1 MSVPSLIT
9 MFTDAGYCP
18 ERKIGT
24 WAVWAKR
31 DGKTFRYSGVL
42 RGEVDDSAI
51 AELRATVN
59 GVCAVL
65 AAMKPE
71 KATKIIAQ
79 SDCESAVGAL
89 LGSHYKRKEA
99 RKRVESAT
107 NLLHKRLRETGVV
120 VEYRHVSGH
129 RGTVNPRAAVNT
141 WCDQECTRLL
151 RQARKSAGQKT
162 EAEAA

>member
-1 MSVPSLIT
+1 MTPSLIT

-18 ERKIGT
+18 DRKIGT

-31 DGKTFRYSGVL
+31 DGKAFRYSGVL

-51 AELRATVN
+51 AELRAIIN
-59 GVCAVL
+59 GGCAVL

-71 KATKIIAQ
+71 TGTKIIAQ
-79 SDCESAVGAL
+79 SDCESAIGAL

-99 RKRVESAT
+99 RKRVENAT
-107 NLLHKRLRETGVV
+107 KLLQKRLRETGVV
-120 VEYRHVSGH
+120 IEYRHVPGH

-151 RQARKSAGQKT
+151 RQARQ
-162 EAEAA
+162 EASQPQEKAA